1 MKTTLRLISPSNGFL
16 LGSSTSFVS
25 LDAPTRSGL
34 CTTEYHN
41 GAYSLLTACWN
52 IGLTVCLLKND
63 GSQLDLPEGILAIV
77 PDVPEVSVQGPVI
90 RVPAK
95 SIVLKEQNGLLIL
108 DGTGCVKFNI
118 IQNGNFAFITHN
130 SEVPKLTEWNY
141 LMQASSTLKKIVD
154 SGVGKSEQQQ
164 EQLLK
169 NYNSELKRIVS
180 GFGSVCDMI
189 KEPKMCQI
197 KVYRLD
203 ISVLGKSVSHYLY
216 QRESDNCDVERT
228 FEQAFRDAFHDISSL
243 AVFIRQLDF
252 NHSSRFGVEVDI
264 DYLGA
269 STYLDFQLQI
279 SSIILPERAAS
290 ALSLNKVFQG

>member
-16 LGSSTSFVS
+16 LGSSTSFASIDV
-25 LDAPTRSGL
+25 PTRSGL

-41 GAYSLLTACWN
+41 GVYSLLTACWN
-52 IGLTVCLLKND
+52 VGLTTCLLKKD
-63 GSQLDLPEGILAIV
+63 GSQLDLPEGVLAVV
-77 PDVPEVSVQGPVI
+77 PDVPEVTVQGPVI

-108 DGTGCVKFNI
+108 DGAGCVKFNI
-118 IQNGNFAFITHN
+118 IQNGNFAFITDG

-141 LMQASSTLKKIVD
+141 LMQASSMLKRIID
-154 SGVGKSEQQQ
+154 SGVGKAEQQQ
-164 EQLLK
+164 KQLLVE
-169 NYNSELKRIVS
+169 YNPELKRIVS
-180 GFGSVCDMI
+180 GFGSVCDMVE
-189 KEPKMCQI
+189 EPKMCQI
-197 KVYRLD
+197 RVYRLN
-203 ISVLGKSVSHYLY
+203 ISVLGKSVCQYLY
-216 QRESDNCDVERT
+216 QRESDNRDVDCI
-228 FEQAFRDAFHDISSL
+228 FEQAFRKAFPDISSL
-243 AVFIRQLDF
+243 AVFIHQLDF

-269 STYLDFQLQI
+269 NTYLDFQLQI